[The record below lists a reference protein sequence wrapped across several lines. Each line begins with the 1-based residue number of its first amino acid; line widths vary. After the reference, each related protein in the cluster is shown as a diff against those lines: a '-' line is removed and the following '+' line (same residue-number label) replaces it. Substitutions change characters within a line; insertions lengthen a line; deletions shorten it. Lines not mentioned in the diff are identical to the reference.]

1 MKILAIGGSYRKQGV
16 IHALMEE
23 VAAGVRTAAPGVEIE
38 TIQLTEKKLAYCRGC
53 MRCYGDDPAKPIAD
67 CVIRDDDMA
76 ELARKLDAADG
87 YIFGTPIFCGTVTA
101 VMKTF
106 CERFAYVLGRPGKR
120 PVPGCPTPRTSR
132 RKAAVLV
139 LSTAVV
145 PRILRWFCDDATRF
159 FRETLPCTLNA
170 TILGSLY
177 AGKGRAADGPSR
189 PERYAAEAR
198 ALGEKLARAVARLGS
213 SWDKP

>member
-1 MKILAIGGSYRKQGV
+1 MKTLAICGSYRRQGV

-23 VAAGVRTAAPGVEIE
+23 VAAGVRAVMPEAEIE
-38 TIQLTEKKLAYCRGC
+38 TIQLTERKIAYCRGC

-120 PVPGCPTPRTSR
+120 PLPGCPTPRTSR

-139 LSTAVV
+139 MSTAVV
-145 PRILRWFCDDATRF
+145 PRLFRWFCDDATKF
-159 FRETLPCTLNA
+159 FREILPCTLNA
-170 TILGSLY
+170 RMVGSLY
-177 AGKGRAADGPSR
+177 AGKARAADGPGR
-189 PERYAAEAR
+189 GENFAGEAR
-198 ALGEKLARAVARLGS
+198 ALGGKLARALARLG
-213 SWDKP
+213 